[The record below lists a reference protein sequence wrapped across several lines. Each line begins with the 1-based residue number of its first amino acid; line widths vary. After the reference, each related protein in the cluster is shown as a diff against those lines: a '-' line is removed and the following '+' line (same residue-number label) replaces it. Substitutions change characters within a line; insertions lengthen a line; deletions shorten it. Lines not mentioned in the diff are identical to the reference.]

1 MGKNKTATIKVI
13 NPTSKKLQSVRFVT
27 SGYTLYFNSQH
38 HLIKLTAK
46 ERCFFDYLCEHM
58 RPSTNDIMIDSNQK
72 ESFVRHYESCTSQK
86 LNVVEVSKY
95 APKLKSLSLLLDT
108 SHKALYIVNPK
119 YVFKGAENAR
129 LKYLQALI
137 ENRPKEGL
145 SVSSL
150 INVPKDEF
158 GG

>member
-1 MGKNKTATIKVI
+1 
-13 NPTSKKLQSVRFVT
+13 
-27 SGYTLYFNSQH
+27 
-38 HLIKLTAK
+38 
-46 ERCFFDYLCEHM
+46 M